1 MTQTAVQ
8 TTHHGRLFPMCVHSA
23 GDHPRASPKSNFE
36 FFRGVRKTHHGGR
49 GEGVVFFGKI
59 IPRTFRIRPGSIAA
73 HAYEHPN
80 DTFRGPERHI
90 TGVGGRGSCY
100 SERLS
105 LELSESVLYRLLRA
119 HMNVCLAEC
128 PGTHKNGRGQ
138 FFSERS
144 SLDQPDPVLD
154 RLLYA
159 QMSVCSAECTHMCR
173 DIYVHNFQKEFQ

>member
-1 MTQTAVQ
+1 M
-8 TTHHGRLFPMCVHSA
+8 HRLSGCR
-23 GDHPRASPKSNFE
+23 DASGAFKVE
-36 FFRGVRKTHHGGR
+36 
-49 GEGVVFFGKI
+49 
-59 IPRTFRIRPGSIAA
+59 PRTFTTSVRMAVFGGS
-73 HAYEHPN
+73 EK
-80 DTFRGPERHI
+80 HI

-105 LELSESVLYRLLRA
+105 LELSESVLDRLLRA

-128 PGTHKNGRGQ
+128 PGTHKNGRGR

-159 QMSVCSAECTHMCR
+159 QMSVCSAKCSGNSKLMCGTHQNVCDR
-173 DIYVHNFQKEFQ
+173 QTCVQRYGYIYTIRISFGDH